1 MRQAIGPGYYL
12 TQDEVNQIYQ
22 FYGGQGEY
30 DRAEILNYFY
40 VNFPPRVSE
49 DGRRNPVQCN
59 PSKKQC
65 TGRGYTSL
73 DLLSNLVL

>member
-1 MRQAIGPGYYL
+1 MFVQEFEQDVEGGVARGYYL

-40 VNFPPRVSE
+40 VYLLA
-49 DGRRNPVQCN
+49 
-59 PSKKQC
+59 KK
-65 TGRGYTSL
+65 
-73 DLLSNLVL
+73 

>member
-1 MRQAIGPGYYL
+1 MEHLWRMVRRPPAFYLKGAERSVFVQEFEQDVEGGVARGYYL

-40 VNFPPRVSE
+40 VYLLA
-49 DGRRNPVQCN
+49 
-59 PSKKQC
+59 KK
-65 TGRGYTSL
+65 
-73 DLLSNLVL
+73 